1 MFLKHANNCS
11 TKCSLTPTFCNRNLK
26 CNFFLVEEGDLVWV
40 VSDGVHDNIDPQ
52 LMGHLPNQLDSDI
65 TSDDWE
71 LLPPETAARLK
82 NDFSMKFL
90 EKKFLKKAKRG
101 ELLRERSATYYF
113 YQQMK
118 RGAIKLEEN
127 KKKPSDGSFDNT
139 EGQEEETEEEEEEE
153 EVGEGEGEGEGGAQ
167 DGIDLDPSTI
177 TKLLIRHCLRQ
188 TYKARNFMELHPEQ
202 RQPSDLKEYPGTYCF
217 VPLKKNCVGYDG
229 VKRNLHFSNSQGNW
243 ITPHVSLFGSKQLLK
258 C

>member
-1 MFLKHANNCS
+1 MFLKHAN
-11 TKCSLTPTFCNRNLK
+11 KCSLIPTFYNRNLK

-65 TSDDWE
+65 TCDDWE

-127 KKKPSDGSFDNT
+127 KKKSSDGSLDYT
-139 EGQEEETEEEEEEE
+139 EGLEEENGEGEE
-153 EVGEGEGEGEGGAQ
+153 EVEEGEGEGGAQ
-167 DGIDLDPSTI
+167 DGIDLDPGTI

-202 RQPSDLKEYPGTYCF
+202 RQPSDLKEYPGTYCLCPCELNMHIF
-217 VPLKKNCVGYDG
+217 EKE
-229 VKRNLHFSNSQGNW
+229 
-243 ITPHVSLFGSKQLLK
+243 LFGL
-258 C
+258 